1 MRGFFAYDHSMANT
15 VFTSAKSGW
24 LAGEI
29 DLDTAVIKV
38 ALVRGY
44 TPNAAHV
51 FVSDVTSAGGTFNGS
66 GVALASK
73 TITNGVFDA
82 ADTDLATTASAV
94 NHGIL
99 IYQASAVTG
108 GSDVSASAQRLVGWL
123 DTGTGL
129 PVQPGTG
136 TTTVTWS
143 SGSDKIL
150 SLS

>member
-1 MRGFFAYDHSMANT
+1 MANT
-15 VFTSAKSGW
+15 VFTSARSGW

-29 DLDTAVIKV
+29 DLDTATVKS

-44 TPNAAHV
+44 IPNAAHV
-51 FVSDVTSAGGTFNGS
+51 FVSDVTAASGVFNGS
-66 GVALASK
+66 GVALTGK
-73 TITNGVFDA
+73 TITSGVFDA
-82 ADTDLATTASAV
+82 ADTDIITTASAV
-94 NHGIL
+94 SHGIL

-108 GSDVSASAQRLVGWL
+108 GADVAASAQRLIAYL

-136 TTTVTWS
+136 TTTIAWS
-143 SGSDKIL
+143 NGADKIL